1 MHVSFSNYTLKDR
14 LMKRT
19 QYLAALAI
27 AVMTGCGTTKTVV
40 TEPAQ
45 QEVQPVQPQASAT
58 PIQVDANPE
67 FATIQELVSLLE
79 QKDNTAVIA
88 KKYGYKS
95 VSPYAVYRL
104 DVYKTMLYKNCRPA
118 KTVGS
123 SMYED
128 TPKPLR
134 KGTSSYVAIKED
146 ITIGVFNAAAY
157 GNLVQQLSAAGF
169 TLVSD
174 GHEQEYSN
182 GTITAYCYEAR
193 KTVRLEK
200 N

>member
-1 MHVSFSNYTLKDR
+1 MKQKQTL
-14 LMKRT
+14 LT
-19 QYLAALAI
+19 AALVLLLSA
-27 AVMTGCGTTKTVV
+27 CSTTKTV
-40 TEPAQ
+40 TPAPEPPAA
-45 QEVQPVQPQASAT
+45 EETAPV
-58 PIQVDANPE
+58 
-67 FATIQELVSLLE
+67 VSLPIVAP
-79 QKDNTAVIA
+79 NTEFVSIGEAITLLSHPEEASVLA

-104 DVYKTMLYKNCRPA
+104 DVYKEMLYKNCRPA

-146 ITIGVFNAAAY
+146 ITIGVFNAVAY